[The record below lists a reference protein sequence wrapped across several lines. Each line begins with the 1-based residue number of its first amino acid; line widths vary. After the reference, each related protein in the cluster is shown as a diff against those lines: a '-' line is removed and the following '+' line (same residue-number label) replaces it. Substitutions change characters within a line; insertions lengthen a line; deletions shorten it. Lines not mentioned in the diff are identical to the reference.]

1 MLQILR
7 QSKHRCSFWVWIVKS
22 EFSYTCTLFTDHQ
35 GATADLRSCGGVW
48 GDSVCRDLWKKRK
61 RKKKPPLTS
70 WVYGH
75 DFQTEP
81 NWAKLETCDHTHS
94 LTEVSLS
101 YRGYERILL
110 PVYTTCKLRATG
122 TFWQHFLPC
131 RQGSDDPINRCLSVF
146 LHAAAHCGFFYGVA
160 VLPGADRCG
169 EAGSSGFP
177 VPRQR
182 FEYAVRG
189 WRRWAD
195 PTVDASKP
203 RLRWTCCFSTIIY

>member
-1 MLQILR
+1 MLQILI
-7 QSKHRCSFWVWIVKS
+7 QSKHTCSFWVWIVKS

-48 GDSVCRDLWKKRK
+48 GDSVCRDLC
-61 RKKKPPLTS
+61 KKKAPTDIMSLWS
-70 WVYGH
+70 WFP
-75 DFQTEP
+75 DD
-81 NWAKLETCDHTHS
+81 WAKLETCDHTHS

-110 PVYTTCKLRATG
+110 PVYTTCKLRAT
-122 TFWQHFLPC
+122 FWQHFLPC
-131 RQGSDDPINRCLSVF
+131 RQGSDDPINTCLSVF